1 MGLHIVSAPVCEKGG
16 ICSDLYLPYHF
27 LIQTCREL
35 LNDRKVSLLFFTNIL
50 IPIQLQVFFHCTVG
64 LSFLCRVLFS
74 HMTKDIKI
82 TTRLLPLNPCCALS
96 NLSPR
101 AHSALANELPEL
113 SELSLFPS
121 STHARRNLLP
131 VS

>member
-1 MGLHIVSAPVCEKGG
+1 M
-16 ICSDLYLPYHF
+16 
-27 LIQTCREL
+27 QTCREL

-50 IPIQLQVFFHCTVG
+50 
-64 LSFLCRVLFS
+64 FS

-82 TTRLLPLNPCCALS
+82 TTRLRPLNPCCALS

-113 SELSLFPS
+113 SELSLFLS
-121 STHARRNLLP
+121 STHAR
-131 VS
+131 